1 MDEKKK
7 LRNSHSDY
15 IALFKFIYLLLY
27 LSFDIFFHVKETLL
41 KKNEK
46 W

>member
-1 MDEKKK
+1 MDEKKVEK
-7 LRNSHSDY
+7 QSLGLYH
-15 IALFKFIYLLLY
+15 IVKFIYLLLY

-46 W
+46 